1 MDNRVLSVSYTH
13 LTDQELRM
21 IGPILKKCER
31 VSSNESQKEQTRQK
45 IMHVKQEKLQ
55 WYTSMIDNKVTSEE
69 FEHKMEYLNH
79 QQDSYEKLLDKINRD
94 EEKEKCVMDSI
105 IDYRERIMDIQ
116 GENLPLEL
124 LDFLISKIV
133 VFSKERIEIQYAFQ
147 DVLQG
152 GD

>member
-1 MDNRVLSVSYTH
+1 
-13 LTDQELRM
+13 
-21 IGPILKKCER
+21 
-31 VSSNESQKEQTRQK
+31 
-45 IMHVKQEKLQ
+45 
-55 WYTSMIDNKVTSEE
+55 
-69 FEHKMEYLNH
+69 MEYLNH

-105 IDYRERIMDIQ
+105 IDYRERIMDFQ

-152 GD
+152 GN